1 MLTITQ
7 LTKYE
12 SGQWHSDNLDY
23 LPDKIMEDAII
34 WVDAEDPTE
43 QEMNQLKNRFK
54 IDNLNLKELDQ
65 EGLRSKITEVEDRVS
80 CFISF
85 PSRDHY
91 TTQIKTN
98 WIALEISKKWMISIH
113 KGYSDIT
120 CEIYKKISTHG
131 YFALSLYPS
140 TDILLFIFLDLITN
154 EFFLISDLIHENLQ
168 NLGSDAAKLF
178 RQRRKQPTSNIVLEI
193 AKSREQVLTLRQS
206 IGPLREVVGKI
217 TRGEFAVVSSSFLPR
232 FEDLYE
238 RAISLMDV
246 VDTSREEIH
255 DIGDTLI
262 NVQTVTTNNIIR
274 VLTIISAIFL
284 PLTLI
289 AGIYGTDFGR
299 GFFLPGSSS
308 IFGFYVMIAVM
319 IALALSLIFI
329 FRKAGWL

>member
-7 LTKYE
+7 LTKFD
-12 SGQWHSDNLDY
+12 SGQWHSDNLESI
-23 LPDKIMEDAII
+23 PDKIGEDAIL
-34 WVDAEDPTE
+34 WVDAEDPTN
-43 QEMNQLKNRFK
+43 QEMAQLRKRFEL
-54 IDNLNLKELDQ
+54 DNLNLKELDE
-65 EGLRSKITEVEDRVS
+65 EGLRSKIEEIEDRVS

-85 PSRDHY
+85 PKRDQFIAQ
-91 TTQIKTN
+91 TKTN
-98 WIALEISKKWMISIH
+98 WIALVISKKWMVSVH

-131 YFALSLYPS
+131 YFALSLLPS
-140 TDILLFIFLDLITN
+140 TDILFYIFLDLITN
-154 EFFLISDLIHENLQ
+154 EYFLISDMIHENLQ
-168 NLGSDAAKLF
+168 KIGADAAALF
-178 RQRRKQPTSNIVLEI
+178 RQRQKQPTRSIVLEI
-193 AKSREQVLTLRQS
+193 AGSREQVLTLRQS
-206 IGPLREVVGKI
+206 IGPLREVVGRI
-217 TRGEFAVVSSSFLPR
+217 TRGEFVVVSSSLLPR
-232 FEDLYE
+232 FEDLYD

-284 PLTLI
+284 PLSLI

-299 GFFLPGSSS
+299 GFFLPGSAST
-308 IFGFYVMIAVM
+308 FGFYIMIAVM
-319 IALALSLIFI
+319 IGIAVALIFV